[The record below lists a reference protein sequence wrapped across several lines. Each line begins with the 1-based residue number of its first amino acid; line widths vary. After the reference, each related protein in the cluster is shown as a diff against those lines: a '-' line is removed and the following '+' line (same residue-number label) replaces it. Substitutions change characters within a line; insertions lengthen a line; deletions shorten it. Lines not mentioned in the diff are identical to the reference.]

1 MLQRPENNA
10 LDAVYRLLQDSEQ
23 QLTAVKIPK
32 CTYLL
37 AISKNYVQYASCS
50 RIPRLLLL
58 GTRLASCTVS
68 DFP

>member
-50 RIPRLLLL
+50 LIPRLLLL